1 MVGVLGNKV
10 VMANGGRQCSGE
22 LGAQAHMPFSLDLY
36 PHHGSLG
43 LWASKLLSWDGFSR
57 NLTLMCA

>member
-22 LGAQAHMPFSLDLY
+22 LGAQAHMPFYLDLY
-36 PHHGSLG
+36 PHYGFLG
-43 LWASKLLSWDGFSR
+43 PWASKLLSQAGFSR
-57 NLTLMCA
+57 NLTLI